1 MMKIVTKSIFIT
13 LLTFSAST
21 QAALVADQV
30 AFGPG
35 TGVSGGLGTVGQS
48 FQPAATNLAGIDLSV
63 YSVAKFT
70 GNGGEIDYTADL
82 TLSLHAA
89 SGPEDFLAFSTTPL
103 VTVNYFLDTGTSR
116 AGIAEFRWAP
126 FEVTPDSYYAISLT
140 TDNGYFAASSVNP
153 YTRGQVMEFGLQRDY
168 FDLDFITYY
177 DDEFTSAVPIPAA
190 AWLFTS
196 GLIGLSAVARRRRPV
211 R

>member
-1 MMKIVTKSIFIT
+1 MMKTVSMSIVVT
-13 LLTFSAST
+13 LLTFSASI

-35 TGVSGGLGTVGQS
+35 DIVSGGLGTVGQS
-48 FQPAATNLAGIDLSV
+48 FQPGATNLAGIDLYL

-70 GNGGEIDYTADL
+70 GNDGEIDYTANL

-89 SGPEDFLAFSTTPL
+89 SSSEDFSAFNTPAL
-103 VTVNYFLDTGTSR
+103 VTANYFLDTGTSR
-116 AGIAEFRWAP
+116 TGTAEFRWTP
-126 FEVTPDSYYAISLT
+126 IEVSPDSYYAISLT
-140 TDNGYFAASSVNP
+140 TDNGVYGAASNNP

-168 FDLDFITYY
+168 FDLDFTTYY

-190 AWLFTS
+190 AWLFAS
-196 GLIGLSAVARRRRPV
+196 GLIGLSAVARRPRP
-211 R
+211 RL